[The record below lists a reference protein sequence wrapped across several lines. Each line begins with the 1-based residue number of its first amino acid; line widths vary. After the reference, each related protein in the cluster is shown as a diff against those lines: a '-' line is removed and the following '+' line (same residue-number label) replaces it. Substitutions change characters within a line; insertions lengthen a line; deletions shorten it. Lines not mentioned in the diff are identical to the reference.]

1 MASMAR
7 RWSRHFVYGLA
18 LRSEWQLP
26 CPPDTSAFP
35 PLAESELRR
44 AAPADFARYA
54 ARLAL
59 RPNGGGWFCR
69 LRLEDGADYL
79 RWRELFEFHVSAD
92 GRRITGRPHEGASTE
107 SFTTYLLGQ
116 VLALALVKQGLEPLH
131 AAVVAVDGRAVG
143 FVARS
148 GLGKSS
154 LAAAFL
160 AGGHRLLTDDILV
173 AAPDGKG
180 EMVHPGPPRI
190 KLYPESARMLFEE
203 PLLGSPMVPGIAKRV
218 LPLDPSRLQA
228 TPLRLAALYA
238 LNEPEEIADGSEVRI
253 RPLSA
258 REAFLRLAQN
268 TLIAQDIGP
277 DRLKRQFEFA
287 HRLAT
292 AVPVRE
298 LAYPRRLDCL
308 PAVRDAV
315 LADLRR

>member
-1 MASMAR
+1 MAR
-7 RWSRHFVYGLA
+7 RWSRHRVYGLA
-18 LRSEWQLP
+18 LRSEWSLP
-26 CPPDTSAFP
+26 CPSDTGESP

-44 AAPADFARYA
+44 AAPADFAFYA
-54 ARLAL
+54 ARLAAQ
-59 RPNGGGWFCR
+59 PNGGDWFRR
-69 LRLEDGADYL
+69 LRLDDGADYL
-79 RWRELFEFHVSAD
+79 RWRDLFEFHISAD
-92 GRRITGRPHEGASTE
+92 GRRITGRRHAGASAE

-160 AGGHRLLTDDILV
+160 AAGYRLLTDDILV
-173 AAPDGKG
+173 AAPDGAG
-180 EMVHPGPPRI
+180 EIVHPGPPRI
-190 KLYPESARMLFEE
+190 KLYPKIARMLFKK
-203 PLLGSPMVPGIAKRV
+203 PLPGSPMVPGITKRV
-218 LPLDPSRLQA
+218 LPLDPSRMQT

-238 LNEPEEIADGSEVRI
+238 LNDPEAAADGCAVRI

-268 TLIAQDIGP
+268 TLIVQDAGA
-277 DRLKRQFEFA
+277 DRLKRQFLFA

-298 LAYPRRLDCL
+298 LAYPRRLDSL
-308 PAVRDAV
+308 AAVREAV
-315 LADLRR
+315 LADLRQ